1 MLVSHELHPT
11 TSAEISGVDLSKD
24 IDRDTFQEIKAIWF
38 KYGTVFFRNQELS
51 PEQHIAFSE
60 KFGKLET
67 HVRTNVS
74 RPGYPQILVVSNI
87 LENGTP
93 IGSQDAGLFWHSDLC
108 YKEVPSLGSLLY
120 AKEVPHRDGKPLGD
134 TMFVNTAAAY
144 EALPDAMKKKLEGL
158 KVVNSYL
165 KAYVKERKSGN
176 RPPLTEEQ
184 RKAVPDVI
192 HPVVRR
198 HSLTGQQCLFV
209 NEGYSIRILDVP
221 EDESAQ
227 VLQELC
233 AHITKPEFVYRHQ
246 WKVGDLLMWDNCS
259 TQHCAISDYALPE
272 RRRMERTTI
281 SGAGIH

>member
-1 MLVSHELHPT
+1 MLISREAHQAVSV
-11 TSAEISGVDLSKD
+11 EITGVDLSKE
-24 IDRDTFQEIKAIWF
+24 IDNDTFQKIKELWF
-38 KYGTVFFRNQELS
+38 KYSTVFFRNQELS
-51 PEQHIAFSE
+51 AEQHIAFSE
-60 KFGKLET
+60 RFGKLET

-74 RPGYPQILVVSNI
+74 KSGYPKILVVSNI

-120 AKEVPHRDGKPLGD
+120 AREVPHRDGKPLGD
-134 TMFVNTAAAY
+134 TMFASTAAAY
-144 EALPDAMKKKLEGL
+144 DALPESMKKKLEVL

-184 RKAVPDVI
+184 KNAIPDVI
-192 HPVVRR
+192 HPIIRK
-198 HSLTGQQCLFV
+198 HPLTGQKCLFV
-209 NEGYSIRILDVP
+209 NEGYSTRVLNVSGEESEQILKD
-221 EDESAQ
+221 
-227 VLQELC
+227 LC

-259 TQHCAISDYALPE
+259 AQHCAISDYALPE
-272 RRRMERTTI
+272 RRLMERTTI
-281 SGAGIH
+281 SGEVLH

>member
-1 MLVSHELHPT
+1 MLNSRVVHPAI
-11 TSAEISGVDLSKD
+11 SVEITGVDLSKD
-24 IDRDTFQEIKAIWF
+24 IDRDTFQKIKDLWF

-51 PEQHIAFSE
+51 PERHIAFSE

-74 RPGYPQILVVSNI
+74 RPGYSEILVVSNI

-120 AKEVPHRDGKPLGD
+120 AREVPHRNGKPLGD
-134 TMFVNTAAAY
+134 TMFASTTAAY
-144 EALPDAMKKKLEGL
+144 EALPEKMKKRLEGL

-184 RKAVPDVI
+184 KKAVPDVV
-192 HPVVRR
+192 HPVVRK
-198 HSLTGQQCLFV
+198 HPLTGQKCLFV
-209 NEGYSIRILDVP
+209 NEGYSTRILDIQ
-221 EDESAQ
+221 EDESEQ
-227 VLQELC
+227 MLRELC

-246 WKVGDLLMWDNCS
+246 WRVGDILMWDNCS

-281 SGAGIH
+281 SGADIH

>member
-1 MLVSHELHPT
+1 MMMSREVHPT
-11 TSAEISGVDLSKD
+11 TSAEISGVDLSQD
-24 IDRDTFQEIKAIWF
+24 IDRDTFRDIQATWF

-51 PEQHIAFSE
+51 PERHIAFSE
-60 KFGKLET
+60 KFGPLET

-87 LENGTP
+87 VENGVP

-108 YKEVPSLGSLLY
+108 YKAVPSLGSLLY
-120 AKEVPHRDGKPLGD
+120 AREVPQRDGKPLGD

-144 EALPDAMKKKLEGL
+144 EALPAAMKKRLEGL
-158 KVVNSYL
+158 QVVNSYL

-184 RKAVPDVI
+184 RMAVPDVV
-192 HPVVRR
+192 HPVVRK
-198 HSLTGQQCLFV
+198 HPLTGQSCLFV
-209 NEGYSIRILDVP
+209 NEGYSTRILDLP
-221 EDESAQ
+221 EDESAAL
-227 VLQELC
+227 LQELC
-233 AHITKPEFVYRHQ
+233 AHITQPQFLYRHQ
-246 WKVGDLLMWDNCS
+246 WRVGDLLMWDNCS

-281 SGAGIH
+281 SGAGTH